1 MSDIRNRVKD
11 RFPTILVSLL
21 SILQAT
27 AFSLLW
33 THDIDT
39 IRPDAFS
46 PGMLASLWQ
55 IAATVLLL
63 IIIWIVYCV
72 NIMRF
77 VWLPTL
83 LDSIFPFAIGL
94 TEFMMIEYM
103 NLDRLGWWLLFGAL
117 LNLLTAWSA
126 QNTLV
131 KARQDPGN
139 ARYFA
144 DIQPA
149 TWRNFIHDGFS
160 IGAMTALAIYLIIRP
175 DSQIAIWAALIFIT
189 AIIATVFNNL
199 NKYWGSAMSAD

>member
-33 THDIDT
+33 AHDIDT
-39 IRPDAFS
+39 IRLDAFS
-46 PGMLASLWQ
+46 IDMLASLWQ

-63 IIIWIVYCV
+63 IIIWMVYCV

-94 TEFMMIEYM
+94 TEFMVIEYM
-103 NLDRLGWWLLFGAL
+103 NIDHLGWWLLFCAL

-144 DIQPA
+144 NIQPA
-149 TWRNFIHDGFS
+149 TWRNFIQDGLS
-160 IGAMTALAIYLIIRP
+160 IGAMAALAIYLIIRP
-175 DSQIAIWAALIFIT
+175 DGQIAIWAALIFIT
-189 AIIATVFNNL
+189 AVIATIFNNL
-199 NKYWGSAMSAD
+199 GKYWRSAMSAD